1 MHICPRGE
9 GCASVITRQHCVLGI
24 QGDWFPGV
32 MDHHSGITADQK
44 TTVLPEGIT
53 FKKAP
58 IQKESKRQELVF
70 SELEDIG

>member
-1 MHICPRGE
+1 
-9 GCASVITRQHCVLGI
+9 
-24 QGDWFPGV
+24 

-70 SELEDIG
+70 SELEDIGW